1 MRIPKSVFA
10 EQFGYEKDRINN
22 TDFTEI
28 QRWESE
34 IFLGKN
40 KVFTSQ
46 PGF

>member
-10 EQFGYEKDRINN
+10 EQFGCEQDRINF

-28 QRWESE
+28 SKFESE
-34 IFLGKN
+34 IFLVKN